1 MADFEIR
8 GADDVDALVKRI
20 GSHAD
25 AKAIRKEMFAGLNRS
40 TKEVR
45 ADMKDAIPDGLPKR
59 GGLAGTAQ
67 RATRFNTSAKSGRNA
82 GVTIWARSK
91 GATVAR
97 ANRTGLI
104 GHPAWGNRKAWVTQ
118 SAGVR
123 KGFLDET
130 FEKQK
135 PEITRDIKRV
145 MEDIG
150 RKVEGH

>member
-45 ADMKDAIPDGLPKR
+45 ADMKDAIGSALPSR
-59 GGLAGTAQ
+59 GGLAKSVQ
-67 RATRFNTSAKSGRNA
+67 SSTRFSTSAKSGRNA

-91 GATVAR
+91 GATASR
-97 ANRTGLI
+97 ANTAGMVR
-104 GHPAWGNRKAWVTQ
+104 HPVFGGRRWVTQ
-118 SAGVR
+118 TAGVR
-123 KGFLDET
+123 KGFLDES
-130 FEKQK
+130 FDKQK